1 MYFSMLCY
9 LAGFLSGPITC
20 LLGSSYRDMTE
31 HFYPCLIIISLQD
44 SDIYGEARSLYNE
57 ITSGGESSPVVAD
70 ITKRLGE
77 VGPVMSALGNAA
89 AKLLE

>member
-1 MYFSMLCY
+1 MNY
-9 LAGFLSGPITC
+9 
-20 LLGSSYRDMTE
+20 
-31 HFYPCLIIISLQD
+31 HLIFQD
-44 SDIYGEARSLYNE
+44 SDIYGEARALYNE
-57 ITSGGESSPVVAD
+57 ITSSGDSGAVVAD